1 MSAPTNGGQGR
12 GEKNKGKIVG
22 DALVRQK
29 KKNRKKNK
37 KVKHDHNHM
46 VAASVSFPEKPR
58 SEPESEVWV
67 TWGGGLTDRKK
78 WEIKEG
84 KM

>member
-1 MSAPTNGGQGR
+1 
-12 GEKNKGKIVG
+12 
-22 DALVRQK
+22 
-29 KKNRKKNK
+29 
-37 KVKHDHNHM
+37 M